1 MTKQFNSRV
10 AIGTAQFGMNYG
22 IANKTGKLSDKEI
35 KKILNYALLKGI
47 KIQQK
52 YMEIVKKD
60 LEKQELKNLKLLQ
73 NFP

>member
-35 KKILNYALLKGI
+35 KKILN
-47 KIQQK
+47 
-52 YMEIVKKD
+52 
-60 LEKQELKNLKLLQ
+60 
-73 NFP
+73 